1 MYTLYRDGEGFGV
14 RQDTTDMAVV
24 SPELRPLTA
33 RRVASPRV
41 AYNQWKSFVEEGR
54 IRGRN
59 PDPLLLE
66 SWERCRQL
74 NVDPAPR
81 SCWNFTPMNQ
91 IEPFTNLL
99 REIASD
105 VEQRTYAALKGKGLL
120 LTITDAKGRVA
131 RTCGELEILKQ
142 ADKLN
147 FGPGAN
153 WAEKS
158 VGTNA
163 IGTALATGRPMQ
175 VFGQEHFC
183 ESHHAWNCT
192 ACPIFDARGELWG
205 CFDISGPPDADHSMS
220 FDLVLNAVRELEK
233 RLFHMHMVEMEGK
246 FCSLMSAAFNSVL
259 TGVLSVGV
267 DGRINSANG
276 AAEAL
281 LGQSGQSLRGRF
293 ASNFLDFESFLAR
306 QKHDSPRAEPVELRC
321 LTNPKVTARA
331 APVFSIDGQW
341 CDTVITL
348 TERQQC
354 RSWTTPAALDNP
366 SEPPKGFATILHRN
380 NAMRETIQ
388 RAANAARTPS
398 TVLLTGESGTGK
410 ELFARGIHQA
420 GPKADGPFVAVNC
433 GALSEELVQSELFG
447 YCGGAFTGA
456 DKKGRIGKFEQ
467 ANHGVL
473 FLDEISEMPLNMQ
486 VNLLRALEEHRIVR
500 VGGSTSRPVDVK
512 VIAAT
517 NRDLAQHVADGAFRE
532 DLYYRIN
539 VVGIHIPALRERTD
553 DVPLLAQHHARR
565 LCSDFELPY
574 AGIAPEVLDVLSRHD
589 WPGNVRELI
598 NCMESAVNNAPEG
611 YIRIEHLP
619 RQLRDTPRPKETDM
633 TPHTEQGG
641 FRLDN
646 VEAET
651 IREALQ
657 HHNGNVSRTAKAL
670 GIGRNTLYAKMRR
683 FSIDY

>member
-14 RQDTTDMAVV
+14 RQDSTDIAMVT
-24 SPELRPLTA
+24 PELRPLAA
-33 RRVASPRV
+33 RRVQQPRV
-41 AYNQWKSFVEEGR
+41 QYEQWKAFMNGGR
-54 IRGRN
+54 VQGRQ
-59 PDPLLLE
+59 PDALLLE
-66 SWERCRQL
+66 SWERCKQL
-74 NVDPAPR
+74 QVDPSPR
-81 SCWNFTPMNQ
+81 SCWDFTPMNQ
-91 IEPFTNLL
+91 IEPFANLL
-99 REIASD
+99 REIATD
-105 VEQRTYAALKGKGLL
+105 IEQRTYSAIKGKGLL

-131 RTCGELEILKQ
+131 RTCGDLETLKM

-153 WAEKS
+153 WAEIS

-183 ESHHAWNCT
+183 ESHHAWSCT

-205 CFDISGPPDADHSMS
+205 CFDISGPAEADHSMS
-220 FDLVLNAVRELEK
+220 FDLVFNAARELEK
-233 RLFHMHMVEMEGK
+233 RLFRMHMVEMEGK
-246 FCSLMSAAFNSVL
+246 FCSLISAAFNSVL
-259 TGVLSVGV
+259 TGVLSVDVG
-267 DGRINSANG
+267 GRITSANS

-281 LGQSGQSLRGRF
+281 LGSPGRSLRG
-293 ASNFLDFESFLAR
+293 APIADYLDFDAFLAR
-306 QKHDSPRAEPVELRC
+306 QKHDSPRSEPVELRC
-321 LTNPKVTARA
+321 FTNPQIIARA
-331 APVFSIDGQW
+331 APVFSIDGDW
-341 CDTVITL
+341 CDTVVTL
-348 TERQQC
+348 AEPQQC
-354 RSWTTPAALDNP
+354 RAWASKP
-366 SEPPKGFATILHRN
+366 SIETRNKPPEGFAAILHRSP
-380 NAMRETIQ
+380 AMQETI
-388 RAANAARTPS
+388 RKAANAARTPS

-410 ELFARGIHQA
+410 ELFARGIHQS

-473 FLDEISEMPLNMQ
+473 FLDEISEMPLSMQ
-486 VNLLRALEEHRIVR
+486 VNLLRALEERRIVR
-500 VGGSTSRPVDVK
+500 VGGSTGHPVDVK

-517 NRDLAQHVADGAFRE
+517 NRDLAQHVTDGAFRE

-539 VVGIHIPALRERTD
+539 VVGIHIPALRERIQ
-553 DVPLLAQHHARR
+553 DVPLLARHHAQR
-565 LCSDFELPY
+565 LCKEFGLPFV
-574 AGIAPEVLDVLSRHD
+574 GIDAEVLDLLTTHD

-598 NCMESAVNNAPEG
+598 NCMEYAVNNAPEG
-611 YIRIEHLP
+611 LITRAHLP
-619 RQLRDTPRPKETDM
+619 VSLQDKQPLLEAPCNA
-633 TPHTEQGG
+633 TESGG
-641 FRLDN
+641 FRLEN

-657 HHNGNVSRTAKAL
+657 HHGGNVSRTAKAL